1 MVKNA
6 VPCLGQLLAAHNP
19 ADWPSAI
26 RPFNLLLRWAPPLRL
41 AGKQAGGTAAGALIA
56 QLGEKHRSMVLAT
69 HVISVT
75 PPTSNVAA

>member
-26 RPFNLLLRWAPPLRL
+26 RPFNLLLRWAQRL
-41 AGKQAGGTAAGALIA
+41 AGRQLGGTAAGALIA
-56 QLGEKHRSMVLAT
+56 QLGEKHRSVVLAT